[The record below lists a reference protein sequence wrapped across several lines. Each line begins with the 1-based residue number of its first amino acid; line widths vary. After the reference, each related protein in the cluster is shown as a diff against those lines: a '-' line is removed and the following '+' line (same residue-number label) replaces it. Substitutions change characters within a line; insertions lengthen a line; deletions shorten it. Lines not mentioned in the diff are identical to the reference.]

1 MTKEIILTISGA
13 HQYSNSGDDQ
23 MNLVTEGVMREL
35 GDALELEYEESELT
49 DMEGTVTNIIIQGP
63 QVSLMRTGEVCS
75 QMVFEQGRRHLSV
88 YSTPYGTLEI
98 AVATQRLENHL
109 TLQGGTLEID
119 YSLEMDHALVG
130 FVAFRLSVRVKE

>member
-13 HQYSNSGDDQ
+13 HQYPNSGDDQ
-23 MNLVTEGVMREL
+23 INLVTEGVMREL

>member
-1 MTKEIILTISGA
+1 
-13 HQYSNSGDDQ
+13 
-23 MNLVTEGVMREL
+23 
-35 GDALELEYEESELT
+35 
-49 DMEGTVTNIIIQGP
+49 MEGTVTNIIIQGP